1 MKPRLLPLF
10 ALLSV
15 STPAWAQSE
24 DTRDEIYASETVLE
38 EGAFRDLK
46 VEGELVGPGGV
57 VTMERRIA
65 TFPPMVRLRTD
76 FAQEMVES
84 LDEIR

>member
-1 MKPRLLPLF
+1 MKNRMLPLF

-15 STPAWAQSE
+15 STTAWAQSDPLPE
-24 DTRDEIYASETVLE
+24 ERYAAETVVD
-38 EGAFRDLK
+38 EGAFRDLR
-46 VEGELVGPGGV
+46 VEGALVGPGGV
-57 VTMERRIA
+57 VSMERRVA